1 MNAVISGI
9 YLKDFSKILLSLSKI
24 GDELSIE
31 AKKNKVLFS
40 SLNATKSA
48 FGLITFSLKFFEKY
62 EYFPCEQPFDIS
74 KNSQTLKCKVQIRLL
89 LAIFKSRNLE
99 NRDTKNISV
108 QKCELKLM
116 PPNGPEVGC
125 YLIIRFLCK
134 YGVLKTYKITYEQF
148 QIMHALYDKSSCRNT
163 WKINSRILKEHLD
176 HFSTRAEELT
186 LMIQNDKLL
195 LTSFAEGLI
204 HDKEILKQPIQTT
217 ILLDKRDFEEIN
229 SEDQSIITFPFKEFK
244 AVVILGDSMNI
255 LLSAYFNTGG
265 APILFE
271 LEKDALSLRFIFAT
285 TSENMQKNTPVF
297 GFNKLFSLG
306 NSYEYS
312 QNHTQTNGMHFPKNK
327 NTPSN
332 IINNDNM
339 QNCEENTYNDRGFKN
354 SIEKN
359 NSDIN
364 STIRNTQN
372 SSEICPNIHV
382 IRNIEK
388 NIEKLTKEIS
398 SEEEIEPS
406 QEQSNI
412 KGIFD

>member
-204 HDKEILKQPIQTT
+204 HDKGI
-217 ILLDKRDFEEIN
+217 
-229 SEDQSIITFPFKEFK
+229 
-244 AVVILGDSMNI
+244 GDSMNI